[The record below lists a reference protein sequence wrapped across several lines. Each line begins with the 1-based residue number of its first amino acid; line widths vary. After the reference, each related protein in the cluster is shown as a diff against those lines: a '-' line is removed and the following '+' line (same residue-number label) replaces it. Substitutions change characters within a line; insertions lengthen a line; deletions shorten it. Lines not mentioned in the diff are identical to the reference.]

1 MQVGVIGLGS
11 MGMGAALNLLKA
23 SGVSV
28 TGVDPREVARAE
40 FTAAGGSAVASTA
53 ELPEG
58 TDAVLVMVVNAKQA
72 EAALFGPQGAL
83 PRLAKGAVMVVS
95 ATMSPEDARRLA
107 ARATEAGMLYLDAP
121 MSGGSVGARSGQLT
135 YMASG
140 EDAAFAKAKPLLDA
154 TAKTVWRLG
163 DTAGLGATMKVVHQL
178 LAGAHIAVA
187 AEAMALG
194 IKAGLEPQQL
204 YDIVT
209 TAAGN
214 SWMFENRMAH
224 VLAGDE
230 TPTSAVDIFVKDL
243 GLVTDLAREASFPAP
258 MAAQAMQLFIA
269 ASAQGHGGKDDAFVI
284 RAYQALTGIKLPKE
298 G

>member
-11 MGMGAALNLLKA
+11 MGMGAALNLQKA

-40 FTAAGGSAVASTA
+40 FVAAGGAAVASTA
-53 ELPEG
+53 DLPQG

-72 EAALFGPQGAL
+72 EGALFGPQGAL
-83 PRLAKGAVMVVS
+83 PRLAPGAVMVVS
-95 ATMSPEDARRLA
+95 ATMSPENARRLA

-140 EDAAFAKAKPLLDA
+140 DDAAFAKAKPLLDA

-214 SWMFENRMAH
+214 SWMFQNRMAH

-284 RAYQALTGIKLPKE
+284 RAYQALTGIKLPTE
-298 G
+298 S

>member
-11 MGMGAALNLLKA
+11 MGMGAALNLLKT

-28 TGVDPREVARAE
+28 TGVDPREAARAE
-40 FTAAGGSAVASTA
+40 FTTAGGAAVASTA
-53 ELPEG
+53 DLPAG

-72 EAALFGPQGAL
+72 EGALFGPQGAL
-83 PRLAKGAVMVVS
+83 PRLAPGAVMVVS

-140 EDAAFAKAKPLLDA
+140 NDAAFAKAKPLLDA

-163 DTAGLGATMKVVHQL
+163 NQAGLGATMKVVHQL

-298 G
+298 A

>member
-1 MQVGVIGLGS
+1 MRVGVIGLGS
-11 MGMGAALNLLKA
+11 MGMGAALNLLKT

-28 TGVDPREVARAE
+28 TGVDPREAARAE
-40 FTAAGGSAVASTA
+40 FAATGGAAVASTA
-53 ELPEG
+53 DLPLG

-72 EAALFGPQGAL
+72 EGALFGPQGAL
-83 PRLAKGAVMVVS
+83 PRLAPGAVMVVS

-107 ARATEAGMLYLDAP
+107 AKAADAGMLYLDAP

-140 EDAAFAKAKPLLDA
+140 DDAAFAKAKPLLDA

-194 IKAGLEPQQL
+194 IKAGLAPQQL

-224 VLAGDE
+224 VLTGDE

-243 GLVTDLAREASFPAP
+243 GLVTDLARQASFPAP

>member
-1 MQVGVIGLGS
+1 MLVGVIGLGS
-11 MGMGAALNLLKA
+11 MGMGAALNLLKT
-23 SGVSV
+23 SGISV
-28 TGVDPREVARAE
+28 TGVDPREAARAD
-40 FTAAGGSAVASTA
+40 FTAAGGAAVASTA
-53 ELPEG
+53 DLPTG

-72 EAALFGPQGAL
+72 QGALFGPQGAL
-83 PRLAKGAVMVVS
+83 PRLAPGAVMVVS

-140 EDAAFAKAKPLLDA
+140 DDAAFAKAKPLLDA

-243 GLVTDLAREASFPAP
+243 GLVTDLARQASFPAP

-284 RAYQALTGIKLPKE
+284 RAYQALTGIKLPKD
-298 G
+298 